1 MKRTVPTIRRTY
13 EQINL
18 DRDKNDFNNC
28 KVCGERLK
36 NVHHQRITAKMCADC
51 RGYGVGGNSEIRQ
64 IHVDLKKK
72 GIQPAEDEM
81 FFEDDPKAEK
91 ENDYGKVS
99 KASSVISSWGLS
111 PLSEIMTDTNHHF
124 YKRGSAREGVRYTYK
139 KEKKE

>member
-28 KVCGERLK
+28 KVCGEKLK
-36 NVHHQRITAKMCADC
+36 SVHHQRITAKMCADC

-64 IHVDLKKK
+64 IYVELAKRKLE
-72 GIQPAEDEM
+72 PAENEM

-91 ENDYGKVS
+91 EIDYGR
-99 KASSVISSWGLS
+99 VIKQSTTISYGIS

-124 YKRGSAREGVRYTYK
+124 YKRGSARDGVRYTYK